1 MQLTLNTHYTLIA
14 AVVVLMVG
22 RLLVSRV
29 SLLSHFNIPE
39 PVAGGLVAALL
50 VAVLHR
56 VEGFSLTID
65 GALQDT
71 FMLMFF
77 ASIGL
82 NADFSRLR
90 AGGMPLVVLTAAVS
104 AFIVVQNLIGL
115 GMASMLGLHP
125 LTGLIAGSVTLTGG
139 HGTAGGWGPMLEEM
153 GVQGATAIGMAC
165 ATFGLILGGLTGGPV
180 AQRLIN
186 RHGCRTP
193 GRASLE
199 DSSGD
204 IAFEQPRHTRLIT
217 ADSALETITMFAIA
231 LAAAQLL
238 TGILADLLAHTTIR
252 VPTFVLALGSG
263 IVVRNILS
271 RIFNVEVFDRCVDV
285 IGNVSLSL
293 FLAMAMLSLKLWQL
307 VDLAIPLLLIL
318 FVQTVVM
325 VLYVSLVTFRF
336 LGKDYDAAVIAAG
349 HCGFGMG
356 ATPTAVANMQA
367 VTQRYGISHKA
378 FLIVPLV
385 GAFFVDI
392 INTLALSIFTALPF
406 LH

>member
-1 MQLTLNTHYTLIA
+1 MLLTLNTHYTLIA

-22 RLLVSRV
+22 RLLVSQV
-29 SLLSHFNIPE
+29 ALLSHFNIPE

-56 VEGFSLTID
+56 VEGFNLTID
-65 GALQDT
+65 SDLQNT

-90 AGGMPLVVLTAAVS
+90 AGGMPLVVLTLAVS
-104 AFIVVQNLIGL
+104 AFIVIQNLIGV

-186 RHGCRTP
+186 RHGCQAP

-199 DSSGD
+199 DSSGA
-204 IAFEQPRHTRLIT
+204 IAFEQPHHTRLIT
-217 ADSALETITMFAIA
+217 ADSALETLTMFAIA
-231 LAAAQLL
+231 LAAAQFL
-238 TGILADLLAHTTIR
+238 TGALADLLADTTIR

-271 RIFNVEVFDRCVDV
+271 RIFNVEIFDRCVDV

-293 FLAMAMLSLKLWQL
+293 FLAMAMLSLKLWHL

-325 VLYVSLVTFRF
+325 VLYVSGVTFRF